1 MSLMSRLFLSLS
13 FTCVAAPASAQGD
26 ADAGHLKVYTCS
38 GCHGIPNYKNVYPTY
53 NVPRIGGQ
61 NHDYLVAALTAYQK
75 GDRKHPTMRAQA
87 ESFDA
92 KAINE
97 IATYLAGLKG
107 EHSSRG
113 NPDGDAEAGKTKSA
127 ACQACHGTDGNGTG
141 DGQYPRLAGQYA
153 DYLAKSLHDYKSG
166 ARINPIMQGFA
177 ATLSAEDIADLSAF
191 FNAQE
196 GPLTDLSHMR

>member
-1 MSLMSRLFLSLS
+1 MSPMYRLFLSLALA
-13 FTCVAAPASAQGD
+13 VAAPAHAQGE

-92 KAINE
+92 QAIGQ

-107 EHSSRG
+107 DHEPHG

-127 ACQACHGTDGNGTG
+127 TCQACHGPDGNGTG
-141 DGQYPRLAGQYA
+141 DGQYPRIAGQYA
-153 DYLAKSLHDYKSG
+153 DYLAKALHDYKAG
-166 ARINPIMQGFA
+166 TRNNPIMQGFA
-177 ATLSAEDIADLSAF
+177 ATLSEEDIADLSAF
-191 FNAQE
+191 FSSQE
-196 GPLTDLSHMR
+196 GPLTDLSHMK

>member
-1 MSLMSRLFLSLS
+1 MRPMYRLFLSLALA
-13 FTCVAAPASAQGD
+13 FAAPAYAQGE

-92 KAINE
+92 QAIGQ

-107 EHSSRG
+107 DHEPHG

-127 ACQACHGTDGNGTG
+127 ACQACHGPDGNGTG
-141 DGQYPRLAGQYA
+141 DGQYPRIAGQYA
-153 DYLAKSLHDYKSG
+153 DYLAKALHDYKSG
-166 ARINPIMQGFA
+166 ARNNPIMAGFA
-177 ATLSAEDIADLSAF
+177 ATLSEEDIADLSAF
-191 FNAQE
+191 FSQQE
-196 GPLTDLSHMR
+196 GPLTDLSHMK

>member
-1 MSLMSRLFLSLS
+1 MSPTSRLFLSLALA
-13 FTCVAAPASAQGD
+13 FAAAPAFAQGE

-92 KAINE
+92 QAIGE
-97 IATYLAGLKG
+97 IATYLSSLKG
-107 EHSSRG
+107 NHEPHGHPKG
-113 NPDGDAEAGKTKSA
+113 NADAGKTKA
-127 ACQACHGTDGNGTG
+127 QTCQACHGADGNGTG
-141 DGQYPRLAGQYA
+141 DGQYPRLAGQHG
-153 DYLAKSLHDYKSG
+153 DYLAKALHDYKSG
-166 ARINPIMQGFA
+166 ARNNPIMKGFA
-177 ATLSAEDIADLSAF
+177 ATLSDEDIADLSAWF
-191 FNAQE
+191 SSQE
-196 GPLTDLSHMR
+196 SPLTDLSHLK